1 MVALSNSPLERMSP
15 QEFLAW
21 EATQEERYEYVNGR
35 IIAMTG
41 GTIPHNDLAL
51 NLYRALYDHARS
63 RGCKVNVSDVKVKLR
78 RRFRY
83 PDLVVTCDDRDKA
96 AIKLFQYPKVIV
108 EVLSP
113 GTEAID
119 SAEPTLCERGE
130 KLQEYQRL
138 ATLEEYVLMNSEKA
152 LVEVYRRSSE
162 RVWLYESYGIED
174 ALVLK
179 SLDFECAIAQVY
191 EGIPL
196 SAVVEVEDPDED

>member
-1 MVALSNSPLERMSP
+1 MVALSNSPLQRMSP

-21 EATQEERYEYVNGR
+21 EVTQTERYEYVNGR
-35 IIAMTG
+35 IMAMTG

-51 NLYRALYDHARS
+51 NLYRALYDHIRS

-96 AIKLFQYPKVIV
+96 ATKLFQYPKVIV

-119 SAEPTLCERGE
+119 RGE
-130 KLQEYQRL
+130 KLQEYQSL
-138 ATLEEYVLMNSEKA
+138 STLEEYVLINSEKA

-174 ALVLK
+174 TLVLK

-196 SAVVEVEDPDED
+196 AAVVDVEDTDED

>member
-1 MVALSNSPLERMSP
+1 MVALSNAPLERMSP

-21 EATQEERYEYVNGR
+21 EATQEARYEYVNGR
-35 IIAMTG
+35 IMAMTG

-51 NLYRALYDHARS
+51 NLYRALYEHSRS
-63 RGCKVNVSDVKVKLR
+63 RGCKVNVLDVKVKLR

-96 AIKLFQYPKVIV
+96 ATKLFQYPKVIV

-119 SAEPTLCERGE
+119 RGE
-130 KLQEYQRL
+130 KLQEYQSL
-138 ATLEEYVLMNSEKA
+138 ATLEEYVLMSSERA

-162 RVWLYESYGIED
+162 RVWLYECYGIED

-196 SAVVEVEDPDED
+196 AAVVEVEDTDED